1 MIDVLLKEQGW
12 VVSDRSRVQAEVDTR
27 QSDFVAKNYKTVSE
41 TLKNDM
47 ESKYVDYLLL
57 DSFGAPL
64 AIVEARRTSRDPHL
78 GQKQAEMYADDI
90 KRQTGKDV
98 FIFLSNGYRIIFWDR
113 ERYSPRDVKGFH
125 FGETCMAALLAA
137 NIAVPAGFWFATRT
151 ALPLAFIG
159 ASVLFLPLFVFLPRL
174 IRSAMNVDTD
184 AVLDAFGKNEQVKKV
199 FWAFFAATAG
209 LVLAQVLD
217 PVTAQ
222 QIIAVIT
229 GMGA

>member
-1 MIDVLLKEQGW
+1 METALPDAFCTLCRGVLYAIGMFDPADMTHGEKAA
-12 VVSDRSRVQAEVDTR
+12 DPAE
-27 QSDFVAKNYKTVSE
+27 Y
-41 TLKNDM
+41 
-47 ESKYVDYLLL
+47 
-57 DSFGAPL
+57 
-64 AIVEARRTSRDPHL
+64 RT
-78 GQKQAEMYADDI
+78 
-90 KRQTGKDV
+90 
-98 FIFLSNGYRIIFWDR
+98 W
-113 ERYSPRDVKGFH
+113 FH
-125 FGETCMAALLAA
+125 FGETCMAVLLAA
-137 NIAVPAGFWFATRT
+137 NIAVPAMFWFATRT

-174 IRSAMNVDTD
+174 IRSAMKADTD